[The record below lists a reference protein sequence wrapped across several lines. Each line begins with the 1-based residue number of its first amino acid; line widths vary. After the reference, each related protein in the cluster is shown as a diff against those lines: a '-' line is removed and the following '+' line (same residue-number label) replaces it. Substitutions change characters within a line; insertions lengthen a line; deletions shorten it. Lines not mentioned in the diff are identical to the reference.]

1 MTPNTV
7 IRSSYEQDY
16 LLWTE
21 ETVDRLRSKKFDSL
35 DLENLIEEVLDL
47 GRSQKRELKSRLGEL
62 LEHLLKRIYVTM
74 PDCYRGWVESIIK
87 QRKAL
92 KDLLADSPSLN
103 PYFMEVFDSSYQ
115 YALDI
120 ACNSYPQFCF
130 PQQWPF
136 EQGIDTLL
144 TFNFWE

>member
-1 MTPNTV
+1 MTPNAV
-7 IRSSYEQDY
+7 IPSSYEQDY

-74 PDCYRGWVESIIK
+74 PDCYRGWGVRPPYDTFSN
-87 QRKAL
+87 QRNSC
-92 KDLLADSPSLN
+92 LAKLSWNLFKN
-103 PYFMEVFDSSYQ
+103 HIV
-115 YALDI
+115 
-120 ACNSYPQFCF
+120 N
-130 PQQWPF
+130 
-136 EQGIDTLL
+136 
-144 TFNFWE
+144 

>member
-1 MTPNTV
+1 MTPSTV

-21 ETVDRLRSKKFDSL
+21 ETVERLRCKKFDSL
-35 DLENLIEEVLDL
+35 DVENLIEEVLDL

-92 KDLLADSPSLN
+92 KDLLADSPSLK
-103 PYFMEVFDSSYQ
+103 PYFVEVFDSSYQ
-115 YALDI
+115 YALDVVR
-120 ACNSYPQFCF
+120 NSYPQFCF
-130 PQQWPF
+130 PEQWPF
-136 EQGIDTLL
+136 EQDIDALL
-144 TFNFWE
+144 TFRFWE

>member
-1 MTPNTV
+1 MTPNAV
-7 IRSSYEQDY
+7 IPSSYEQDY

-74 PDCYRGWVESIIK
+74 PDCYRGWMESIIK

-92 KDLLADSPSLN
+92 KDLLADSPSLKL
-103 PYFMEVFDSSYQ
+103 YFGEVFDSSYQ

-120 ACNSYPQFCF
+120 VRNSSPQFCF
-130 PQQWPF
+130 PEEWPF

-144 TFNFWE
+144 TFKFWE

>member
-1 MTPNTV
+1 MNPNTV

-35 DLENLIEEVLDL
+35 DVENLIEEVLDL

-92 KDLLADSPSLN
+92 KDLLADSPSLK
-103 PYFMEVFDSSYQ
+103 PYFGEVFGSSYQ

-120 ACNSYPQFCF
+120 VRNSYPQFSF
-130 PQQWPF
+130 PEQWPF

-144 TFNFWE
+144 IFNFWE

>member
-74 PDCYRGWVESIIK
+74 SDCYRGWVESIIK

-92 KDLLADSPSLN
+92 KDLLADSPSLK

-120 ACNSYPQFCF
+120 VRNSYPQFCF
-130 PQQWPF
+130 PEKWPF

>member
-1 MTPNTV
+1 MTLNTV

-35 DLENLIEEVLDL
+35 DVENLIEEILDL

-92 KDLLADSPSLN
+92 KDLLADSPSLK
-103 PYFMEVFDSSYQ
+103 PYFVEVFDSSYQ

-120 ACNSYPQFCF
+120 VRNSYPQFSF
-130 PQQWPF
+130 PEQWPF

>member
-1 MTPNTV
+1 MAPSTI

-21 ETVDRLRSKKFDSL
+21 ETVDQLRNRKFDGL
-35 DLENLIEEVLDL
+35 DVDNLIEEVLDL
-47 GRSQKRELKSRLGEL
+47 GRSQRRELKSRLGEL

-92 KDLLADSPSLN
+92 KDLLADSPSLK
-103 PYFMEVFDSSYQ
+103 PYFVEVFDSSYQ
-115 YALDI
+115 YALDVVR
-120 ACNSYPQFCF
+120 NSYPQFYF
-130 PQQWPF
+130 PEQWPF
-136 EQGIDTLL
+136 EQDIDTLL

>member
-21 ETVDRLRSKKFDSL
+21 ETVARLRNKKFDSL
-35 DLENLIEEVLDL
+35 DVENLIEEVLDL
-47 GRSQKRELKSRLGEL
+47 GRSQRRELKSRLGEL

-92 KDLLADSPSLN
+92 KDLLADSPSLK
-103 PYFMEVFDSSYQ
+103 PYFVEVFDSSYQ
-115 YALDI
+115 YALDVVR
-120 ACNSYPQFCF
+120 NSYPQFYF
-130 PQQWPF
+130 PEKWPF

-144 TFNFWE
+144 NFNFWE

>member
-1 MTPNTV
+1 MTPSTV

-21 ETVDRLRSKKFDSL
+21 ETVERLRCKKFDSL
-35 DLENLIEEVLDL
+35 DVENLIEEVLDL

-62 LEHLLKRIYVTM
+62 LEHLLKRIYVKM

-92 KDLLADSPSLN
+92 KDLLADSPSLK
-103 PYFMEVFDSSYQ
+103 PYFVEVFDSSYQ
-115 YALDI
+115 YALELVR
-120 ACNSYPQFCF
+120 NGYPQFCF
-130 PQQWPF
+130 PEQWPF
-136 EQGIDTLL
+136 EQDINTLL
-144 TFNFWE
+144 TFNFWD